1 MAGCTGWDHIA
12 LGVSNEALGGTGE
25 EYMGG
30 EIHMLTLA
38 WWLSVMEGGRIRGIN
53 AYPGDQTK

>member
-1 MAGCTGWDHIA
+1 MKKMAGCTGWDHIA

-30 EIHMLTLA
+30 EIHTHANTCMMTI
-38 WWLSVMEGGRIRGIN
+38 SDGGGAN
-53 AYPGDQTK
+53 